1 MTAKI
6 AHAVAFLLLIFTAG
20 CGSDTFLFP
29 MRKDVSDLEIRTL
42 TSGRVLFPGEGL
54 PVEIITEDSQRNKPL
69 DLLIAVFTP
78 QGAKVW
84 ENRMTAAVTN
94 EPLPAVQLP
103 DLQTGQYRLEL
114 SLSSSG
120 SEVQKKSVVFFVS
133 KEKLRIAGIKSFP
146 AGITVSSNVLLK
158 AEIEA
163 PAAIDP
169 YLRWS
174 WRGKTIA
181 DGFAGKGF
189 KNILWSAPGD
199 EGVYTIALEIFPTIP
214 IDVADI
220 PFRSSITMSTDI
232 YVSAG
237 KTVLPIELGPD
248 GSYYVLYHFR
258 AGLQESGAAEKKPAR
273 ADAVPIGAP
282 EIVATDYGFG
292 YRLNGGAGILI
303 PGSVLPPGAGTKKPF
318 TVNVSLRLEAS
329 GGGVRLVQIA
339 NEDGSLSFTFRTA
352 KETMS
357 PELVVSIP
365 DNPDFIVSSGARMEV
380 EKRHLLSVSVVPL
393 AGGGFS
399 VQWFFDGEQT
409 AYAIAAF
416 PFPQF
421 TDGKAI
427 IGGTDEFIGTVD
439 EFGVYAKDE
448 KGKDSPDPALY
459 RREAE
464 RTHGESVVLAE
475 GFDGISLTPGFAA
488 RGSDSP
494 VVPVLGA
501 VSLPPAAGLEL
512 PPLKA
517 GDAAIDFEIGLGGT
531 SAQEAVLTLRYKG
544 EEQSGL
550 EARIPARRDSISF
563 SLKKDKLSFGGA
575 DGTKTLAISVP
586 EKPGDLIIT
595 IANPKEAKLPLRIEN
610 ILALKQ
616 KE

>member
-1 MTAKI
+1 MTAKVTR
-6 AHAVAFLLLIFTAG
+6 AVAFLLLILTAG

-29 MRKDVSDLEIRTL
+29 MRKDVSDLEIKTL
-42 TSGRVLFPGEGL
+42 ASGRVLFPGEGL
-54 PVEIITEDSQRNKPL
+54 PVEIVAEDSERNRSL
-69 DLLIAVFTP
+69 DLLITVFTP

-84 ENRMTAAVTN
+84 ENRLTAAVTN

-114 SLSSSG
+114 SLSSAG
-120 SEVQKKSVVFFVS
+120 SEVQKKSVVFFAS

-146 AGITVSSNVLLK
+146 AGITVSSTVLLK

-163 PAAIDP
+163 PAAVDP

-199 EGVYTIALEIFPTIP
+199 EGVYTIALEVFPTIP

-220 PFRSSITMSTDI
+220 PFKSSLTMSTDI

-237 KTVLPIELGPD
+237 KTLLPLELGPD
-248 GSYYVLYHFR
+248 ASYYALYHFR

-273 ADAVPIGAP
+273 IDAVSIGAP
-282 EIVATDYGFG
+282 EVVATDYGFG

-303 PGSVLPPGAGTKKPF
+303 PGPVLPPGAGTKKPF
-318 TVNVSLRLEAS
+318 TVNLSVRLEAS
-329 GGGVRLVQIA
+329 AGGVRLLHIA
-339 NEDGSLSFTFRTA
+339 SEDGGLSFAFRTA
-352 KETMS
+352 EETMI

-365 DNPDFIVSSGARMEV
+365 DNPAFTVSSDALMEKD
-380 EKRHLLSVSVVPL
+380 KRHLLSVSVVPL
-393 AGGGFS
+393 ADGGFS
-399 VQWFFDGEQT
+399 VQWFIDGEQT
-409 AYAIAAF
+409 AHALASF
-416 PFPQF
+416 PFPQLS
-421 TDGKAI
+421 DGNTV
-427 IGGTDEFIGTVD
+427 IGGTDEFTGTVD
-439 EFGVYAKDE
+439 EFGVYTRDE

-464 RTHGESVVLAE
+464 RTGGESVVLAE
-475 GFDGISLTPGFAA
+475 GFDGISLASGFAA

-494 VVPVLGA
+494 VAPVLGTL
-501 VSLPPAAGLEL
+501 SLPPAVSLEL
-512 PPLKA
+512 PPLKT
-517 GDAAIDFEIGLGGT
+517 GDAAIDFEIGLDGT

-544 EEQSGL
+544 EEQNGL
-550 EARIPARRDSISF
+550 ETRISARGGSIQF
-563 SLKKDKLSFGGA
+563 SLQKDRLSFDGPDGA
-575 DGTKTLAISVP
+575 KRFAIAAP
-586 EKPGDLIIT
+586 EKPEDLIVTIT
-595 IANPKEAKLPLRIEN
+595 NPNGAKSPLRIDEL
-610 ILALKQ
+610 LAARQ